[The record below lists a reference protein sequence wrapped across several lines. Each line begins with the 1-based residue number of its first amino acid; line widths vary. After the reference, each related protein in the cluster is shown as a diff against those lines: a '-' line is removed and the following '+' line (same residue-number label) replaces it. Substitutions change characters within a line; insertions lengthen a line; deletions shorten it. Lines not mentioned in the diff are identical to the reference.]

1 MLLKWGVDL
10 LKWFL
15 NDNDDDDDI
24 DDDDDDNDDEDQ
36 KEDDD
41 DLVTFHWFLSACL
54 LQCTWH
60 HVWIAL
66 VSTSPGAVAQL
77 SLPFPENTESALPVS
92 TPN

>member
-1 MLLKWGVDL
+1 MRGVDL

-24 DDDDDDNDDEDQ
+24 DDDDDDDDDDDQ
-36 KEDDD
+36 KEDDDDD
-41 DLVTFHWFLSACL
+41 DLVTFHWFLLACL
-54 LQCTWH
+54 LQYNWH

-66 VSTSPGAVAQL
+66 VSTSSGAVAQL

>member
-24 DDDDDDNDDEDQ
+24 DDDNDDDDDQ
-36 KEDDD
+36 KEDDDDD

-54 LQCTWH
+54 LQR
-60 HVWIAL
+60 
-66 VSTSPGAVAQL
+66 
-77 SLPFPENTESALPVS
+77 NKK
-92 TPN
+92 

>member
-1 MLLKWGVDL
+1 MDL

-24 DDDDDDNDDEDQ
+24 DDDNDDDDDQ
-36 KEDDD
+36 KEDDDDD

-54 LQCTWH
+54 LRCNW

-66 VSTSPGAVAQL
+66 VSTSPGAVAQP

>member
-1 MLLKWGVDL
+1 MDL

-24 DDDDDDNDDEDQ
+24 DDDNDDDDDQ
-36 KEDDD
+36 KEDDDDD

-54 LQCTWH
+54 LRCNWH

-66 VSTSPGAVAQL
+66 VSTSPGAVAQP
-77 SLPFPENTESALPVS
+77 SLPFP
-92 TPN
+92 

>member
-1 MLLKWGVDL
+1 MDL

-24 DDDDDDNDDEDQ
+24 DDDNDDDDDQ
-36 KEDDD
+36 KEDDDDD

-54 LQCTWH
+54 LRCNWH

-66 VSTSPGAVAQL
+66 VSTFPGAVAQP